1 MTTSV
6 LLKAVTVTSPK
17 DIVAIAGDTN
27 VANAECIFP
36 IQYRVFRH
44 PGTSRHYVFHF
55 LVKTFTV
62 WAKQFQRKKGLSL
75 SRLKI
80 HGQGSRKPL

>member
-27 VANAECIFP
+27 VANAVCIFP

-44 PGTSRHYVFHF
+44 PGTNSIMFFIFY
-55 LVKTFTV
+55 
-62 WAKQFQRKKGLSL
+62 
-75 SRLKI
+75 LKLAAQL
-80 HGQGSRKPL
+80 GMNGTTMYAF